1 MGEIVTIKVNQ
12 EDTMNRIRLVSKL
25 KSLGPL
31 LALVSVS
38 ALAVTADDVVC
49 SQCVSAGDIA
59 ANAVSSGKLRANLR
73 LRGDTTNPLSGNGIV
88 KAWAR
93 INANGTVESCYRCDP
108 RDTRRLN
115 LGDYEVSFRPLAT
128 DIRGRPR
135 LATLDT
141 FGDIPNVSSVIGE
154 ISLADR
160 MGQADEVFVQTAN
173 SSGNDADRRFVLVIF

>member
-1 MGEIVTIKVNQ
+1 
-12 EDTMNRIRLVSKL
+12 MNRKRLVTKL
-25 KSLGPL
+25 RSLGPL

-38 ALAVTADDVVC
+38 AFAVTADDVVC
-49 SQCVSAGDIA
+49 DRCVAASDIA
-59 ANAVSSGKLRANLR
+59 ANEVSSSKLRPNLR

-108 RDTRRLN
+108 FDTQRLN
-115 LGDYEVSFRPLAT
+115 EGDYEVSFRPLAT

-135 LATLDT
+135 LATIDT
-141 FGDIPNVSSVIGE
+141 FGGISLVGE

-160 MGQADEVFVQTAN
+160 VGQADEVFVQTAN
-173 SSGNDADRRFVLVIF
+173 SSGIDADRPFVLVIF